1 VITRWRRLCA
11 WAGLALAM
19 LLPSC
24 TGGAGPATGCQGGW
38 HVQTGPAGARESKE
52 LFGVSAVSPG
62 GVWAVGVTLPPGG
75 PARTLVERWQGRA
88 WRTVP
93 SPDRPSGGSFLNAV
107 AALSDSDAWA
117 VGLSRSP
124 GGPARTLV
132 MHWDGRRWAI
142 IASPNAGPGD
152 NSLVSVAAASERDV
166 WAVGYRD
173 AKGVYRSLV
182 EHWDGDRWSVVR
194 LPRLGGPGNGL
205 NAVDAAASGVVWA
218 VGGSAR
224 ARGPSQPLVLRVDGR
239 SWSAVPALVSL
250 RSATLNGVAAWGRRG
265 AWVVGAT
272 RSGGGDRAFSLQAD
286 GPNWRVVPLDP
297 AAAVSTDL
305 NAIWAAG
312 PDDAWAVGSSFD
324 GRWYRPLVEHG
335 TGGRWSSVPA
345 PGIPGHDGHL
355 MAVDGLAA
363 GELWAV
369 GSVSRGAGPQRVLIL
384 HRCAGPPLLTRLAR
398 FPTGLTYSDMG
409 I

>member
-1 VITRWRRLCA
+1 MITGWKRLGA
-11 WAGLALAM
+11 SAGLALAT
-19 LLPSC
+19 LLPAC
-24 TGGAGPATGCQGGW
+24 TGGAGPGAACRGGW
-38 HVQTGPAGARESKE
+38 HVLPGPANARESNE
-52 LFGVSAVSPG
+52 LFGVSVASSG
-62 GVWAVGVTLPPGG
+62 DVWAVGVALPPGG

-107 AALSDSDAWA
+107 VALSASDAWA

-132 MHWDGRRWAI
+132 LHWDGRRWAF

-152 NSLVSVAAASERDV
+152 NSLVSVAAASARDV

-182 EHWDGDRWSVVR
+182 EHWDGDRWTVVR

-224 ARGPSQPLVLRVDGR
+224 ARGPSQPLVLRLDGQ
-239 SWSAVPALVSL
+239 SWSSVPAPASL
-250 RSATLNGVAAWGRRG
+250 HSATLNGVAARGGRG

-272 RSGGGDRAFSLQAD
+272 RSGGGDRAFGLQTD
-286 GPNWRVVPLDP
+286 GRNWRVVPIDL
-297 AAAVSTDL
+297 AAALSVDL
-305 NAIWAAG
+305 NATWAAA
-312 PDDAWAVGSSFD
+312 PDDVWAVGSSFD

-335 TGGRWSSVPA
+335 AGRRWSIVPT
-345 PGIPGHDGHL
+345 PGMPGYDDRL
-355 MAVDGLAA
+355 MAVDGLAG

-369 GSVSRGAGPQRVLIL
+369 GSASRGAGPQRALIL
-384 HRCAGPPLLTRLAR
+384 HRCASSP
-398 FPTGLTYSDMG
+398 S
-409 I
+409 